1 MIVPPVHDTWNEAWR
16 PPPQFD
22 DYRLIRRLGEGA
34 MGEVHLAQDQVL
46 ERPVAIKFVHLVD
59 RDARER
65 FLTEARAAA
74 RIQHPNVMAIHRVG
88 ELDGHPYL
96 ISEYIRGR
104 SLDELKLPLPEPQVR
119 ELAVG
124 LARGLAAAHRQGV
137 LHRDIKLANAILGD
151 NGVVKLL
158 DFSLAKLLDAPA
170 AAAAAPRAR
179 IGPRDPTPLP
189 LDETGSPPLEVT
201 GEGTLIG
208 TPNYMAP
215 ELWQARPA
223 TRSSDVYALGVA
235 LYTLCAGH
243 PPTAATSAAQ
253 LAELVQQAE
262 PPPLLSQARVD
273 PAFAAIVDRCIRR
286 RAEERF
292 ASGEELRA
300 ALEALAPAL
309 QDGHV
314 AVGNPYR
321 GLRAFEA
328 EHRDRFFGRTAEILA
343 VVDRLRGQPFVLV
356 AGDSGVGKSSLCRAG
371 VLPRISDDGLE
382 AGRTWRSVTLTPGRD
397 PVRAIVDG
405 LGLALG
411 LLVPGLGPLVDDGD
425 ALERRITRAVGATRG
440 CVLFIDQL
448 EELVTLAE
456 PGQAAR
462 AARLLARLEG
472 MVGVRLLATARGDF
486 LTRIA
491 QIPGFGEELPRAL
504 YFLPPLAAE
513 GLRQAIVGPAQ
524 AQGVRFESEA
534 LIDRLVTAGVEGSL
548 PLLQFALGELWD
560 ARDPGSATITTAALD
575 RIGGVDGALARHADS
590 VIARL
595 SAPQRRA
602 ARALLLRL
610 VTVDDTRASL
620 ASDELQHGDEA
631 QRAALEALV
640 AARLLVVHDTQSG
653 PVHEIAHE
661 ALIRG
666 WLTLQI
672 WLDEERETRAMRHRL
687 AIAASE
693 WDRLGRPADAL
704 WNDRQL
710 AETAVLGPAGLHPR
724 EAAFLSAGRARVRR
738 RRRLRWLAA
747 LAVPV
752 TALVVLLGLRLA
764 REAELVRQIAEH
776 RGAAAE
782 AIDEARADDALV
794 VARRAAAFAAF
805 DARDR
810 EAGEAE
816 WQQALAAEPNVLRR
830 LDTAA
835 RELESALRL
844 DGTSSE
850 LRGEFAD
857 VLLAQAELAERHHQ
871 AVQVETLTAR
881 VVLYDED
888 GARLARWRAPAE
900 LTIASHPP
908 GASVTLQRYV
918 DGPDGRRTPGEPRAL
933 GVTPISGEA
942 LPAGSY
948 LLTFTAAGAAP
959 VRVPL
964 LLRRGEALTIDP
976 ELPPADRVPD
986 GFMAIPA
993 GRFQFG
999 AATDEDLRKGFLD
1012 AVPMHEMTTGAYLI
1026 ARNETTYAEWI
1037 DFLEDLT
1044 PAERAARTPGG
1055 GPGGFHQ
1062 VAALAQLSPGVWQ
1075 LRMAKGELRFT
1086 ARSDEPLVY
1095 PRRKTRAAQ
1104 NWLRMPITGIDW
1116 ADAAAYLAWLDRT
1129 GRVPGARFC
1138 SELEWERAAR
1148 GADGRPFPTGERIGP
1163 EDANYDETY
1172 GRDFAAMGPDEVGS
1186 FPASDSPFGVQDMM
1200 GNAFEWTSSALAD
1213 DEKVAR
1219 GGGFFFGTATGYAM
1233 NRAVFSSDFREGS
1246 LGLRVCAPLTARR

>member
-1 MIVPPVHDTWNEAWR
+1 
-16 PPPQFD
+16 
-22 DYRLIRRLGEGA
+22 
-34 MGEVHLAQDQVL
+34 MGEVYLAQDQVL
-46 ERPVAIKFVHLVD
+46 ERPVAIKFVHLSD
-59 RDARER
+59 PGPASASCRGARGGPHPAPERDGDPPGRRARR
-65 FLTEARAAA
+65 
-74 RIQHPNVMAIHRVG
+74 
-88 ELDGHPYL
+88 HPYL
-96 ISEYIRGR
+96 ICEYIRGS
-104 SLDELKLPLPEPQVR
+104 SLADLQLPLPEPQVR

-137 LHRDIKLANAILGD
+137 LHRDIKLANVMLDEG
-151 NGVVKLL
+151 GVVKLL
-158 DFSLAKLLDAPA
+158 DFSLAKILDAPPPA
-170 AAAAAPRAR
+170 SSRP

-189 LDETGSPPLEVT
+189 LDGTTIGSPHEVT

-223 TRSSDVYALGVA
+223 TRSSDVYALGVV
-235 LYTLCAGH
+235 LYSLCCGQ
-243 PPTAATSAAQ
+243 PPTIAGSAAQ
-253 LAELVQQAE
+253 LAELVQEAE
-262 PPPLLSQARVD
+262 PPPLLARARVD

-300 ALEALAPAL
+300 ALEALAPARG
-309 QDGHV
+309 DGQ
-314 AVGNPYR
+314 AAAGNPYR

-328 EHRDRFFGRTAEILA
+328 EHRDRFFGRTGEILA
-343 VVDRLRGQPFVLV
+343 VVDRMRGQPFVLV

-371 VLPRISDDGLE
+371 VLPRISDGAL
-382 AGRTWRSVTLTPGRD
+382 AGGRTWRSVTLTPGRD
-397 PVRAIVDG
+397 PVRALVDG

-448 EELVTLAE
+448 EELVTLAAPSE
-456 PGQAAR
+456 ASR

-472 MVGVRLLATARGDF
+472 MAGVRLLATARGDF

-491 QIPGFGEELPRAL
+491 QVPGFGEELPRSL
-504 YFLPPLAAE
+504 YFLPPLGAE

-524 AQGVRFESEA
+524 AQGLRFESEA
-534 LIDRLVTAGVEGSL
+534 LVDRLVTAGIEGSL
-548 PLLQFALGELWD
+548 PLLQFALGELWE

-595 SAPQRRA
+595 TAPQRRA

-610 VTVDDTRASL
+610 VTVEDTRASL
-620 ASDELQHGDEA
+620 AADELQTGDEA

-640 AARLLVVHDTQSG
+640 AARLLVVRDAPDG

-672 WLDEERETRAMRHRL
+672 WLDEERETRAARHRL
-687 AIAASE
+687 ATAAGE
-693 WDRLGRPADAL
+693 WDRLGRPPDAL
-704 WNDRQL
+704 WNARQL
-710 AETAVLGPAGLHPR
+710 AETAALGPAGLHPR
-724 EAAFLSAGRARVRR
+724 ELGFLAAGRARVRR

-747 LAVPV
+747 LSVPV
-752 TALVVLLGLRLA
+752 AALALLLGFRLA
-764 REAELVRQIAEH
+764 RAADVDRRVAEH

-782 AIDEARADDALV
+782 AVAQARAEDADV
-794 VARRAAAFAAF
+794 MARRAAAFAAF

-810 EAGEAE
+810 EAGEAA
-816 WQQALAAEPNVLRR
+816 WQQALAAEPNVLRLYDR
-830 LDTAA
+830 AA

-844 DGTSSE
+844 DGARGE

-857 VLLAQAELAERHHQ
+857 VLLAQAEIAEREHQ
-871 AVQVETLTAR
+871 AAQVETLTAR
-881 VVLYDED
+881 VALYDED
-888 GARLARWRAPAE
+888 GGRLARWRAPAE
-900 LTIASHPP
+900 LTITSEPP
-908 GASVTLQRYV
+908 GASVTVQAYV
-918 DGPDGRRTPGEPRAL
+918 DEAGRRVPGEPRSL

-942 LPAGSY
+942 LAAGSY
-948 LLTFTAAGAAP
+948 LLTFTAEGAAT
-959 VRVPL
+959 VRLPL
-964 LLRRGEALTIDP
+964 LLGRGEVLAIAP
-976 ELPPADRVPD
+976 ELPPAERVPA
-986 GFMAIPA
+986 GFVAIPA

-999 AATDEDLRKGFLD
+999 AAADEDLRKGFLS
-1012 AVPMHEMTTGAYLI
+1012 AVPMHEASTDAYLI
-1026 ARNETTYAEWI
+1026 ARHETTYAEWI
-1037 DFLEDLT
+1037 EFLEGLP
-1044 PAERAARTPGG
+1044 PAERATRTPGG

-1062 VAALAQLSPGVWQ
+1062 VAALAQLGPGAWQ
-1075 LRMAKGELRFT
+1075 LRMAKGELLLT

-1095 PRRKTRAAQ
+1095 PTRKTRAAQ
-1104 NWLRMPITGIDW
+1104 DWLRMPVTGIDW
-1116 ADAAAYLAWLDRT
+1116 ADAAAYLEWLDRT

-1148 GADGRPFPTGERIGP
+1148 GADGRRFPTGDRVGP
-1163 EDANYDETY
+1163 DDANYDETY

-1186 FPASDSPFGVQDMM
+1186 FPASDSPFGVQDML
-1200 GNAFEWTSSALAD
+1200 GNVFEWTTSALAGEEA

-1219 GGGFFFGTATGYAM
+1219 GGGFFFGAPTGYAM
-1233 NRAVFSSDFREGS
+1233 NRAVFSADFRDGS
-1246 LGLRVCAPLTARR
+1246 LGLRVCAPAIAGR